1 MTKNSAE
8 LNGEGLNLDYCFATK
23 TQILKNATMKIM
35 LKEMMDWLSSAKHL
49 RNRNVSYQN
58 RFPRPSEHIF
68 TSR

>member
-23 TQILKNATMKIM
+23 TQIFKNAAMKIM

-49 RNRNVSYQN
+49 RNGNVSYQN
-58 RFPRPSEHIF
+58 RFPRPSEHIL